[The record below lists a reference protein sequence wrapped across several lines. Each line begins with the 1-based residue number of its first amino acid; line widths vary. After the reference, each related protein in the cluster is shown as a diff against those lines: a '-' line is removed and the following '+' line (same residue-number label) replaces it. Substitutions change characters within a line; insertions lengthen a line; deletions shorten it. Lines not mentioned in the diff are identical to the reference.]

1 MGGLSSLAVVT
12 CTAAFVFG
20 MLLALPGAVKLKL
33 AERLGMGEARVGG
46 LLAALNLALMPMM
59 LLSGLLVDAKSVR
72 LVLIVGSLLAAVAVF
87 SLALRRNYLAALFC
101 VLVLGAGS
109 ACLSAAS
116 VVLMPQAF
124 FMEGHL
130 AASLN
135 LGYVFVAL
143 GALMTPTLT
152 DLLLRTLDFRKA
164 MAVLA
169 LLCLAPA
176 ATALAW
182 PRELVGGE
190 PLPVGELLEVLTS
203 FPILLTGIAF
213 LFYAPLEFAIS
224 TWGST
229 YLTTEQGYQ
238 ESRAA
243 WVMSFFWLAFLVG
256 RLLATLLFNSLRVDT
271 TVAAWVIFL
280 LAVAAAAMMG
290 NLAGVGKPRS
300 AAWGL
305 IILGLAL
312 GPIFP
317 TMVAYALHTAPNAH
331 GTAYGA
337 VFAIGSAGSAA
348 LAPLLGL
355 LMRGKSVMRALRL
368 LAPVGLLLVL
378 ATLAM
383 LAMVGV
389 S

>member
-20 MLLALPGAVKLKL
+20 LLLALPGAVKLKF
-33 AERLGMGEARVGG
+33 AERLGMGEGRVGG

-59 LLSGLLVDAKSVR
+59 LLSGLLIDALGVR
-72 LVLIVGSLLAAVAVF
+72 FVLIVGSLLAAVAVF
-87 SLALRRNYLAALFC
+87 SLALRRSYLAALGC

-116 VVLMPQAF
+116 VVLMPRAF
-124 FMEGHL
+124 GLEGHL
-130 AASLN
+130 AAALN

-152 DLLLRTLDFRKA
+152 DLLMRTLDFRKA
-164 MAVLA
+164 LAVLA
-169 LLCLAPA
+169 LVCLAPA
-176 ATALAW
+176 ATAALLPIGANA
-182 PRELVGGE
+182 E
-190 PLPVGELLEVLTS
+190 PPQKGELLEVLTS
-203 FPILLTGIAF
+203 LPILLTGIAF

-229 YLTTEQGYQ
+229 YLTADQGYG
-238 ESRAA
+238 ESQAA

-256 RLLATLLFNSLRVDT
+256 RLLATMLFHSLRVDT
-271 TVAAWVIFL
+271 TAAAWAIFL

-300 AAWGL
+300 AAWGIVL
-305 IILGLAL
+305 LGLAL

-355 LMRGKSVMRALRL
+355 LMRGKSVMRSLRL
-368 LAPVGLLLVL
+368 LAPVGLLLVV
-378 ATLAM
+378 AALAM